1 MDRRFDLVQMII
13 EEFVWMY
20 ASFFQVFHRKHVNV
34 INETAFVLYP
44 PNNMCFLTEWGGAFS
59 LAWPNS
65 VNDMITNKYE
75 TFQKFYFNLDRMYL
89 YWKEECTLNNHLKH
103 SAVTLKTFPF
113 FLRVKTN
120 NSQLFKKGDSFSHST
135 NSIHNLRKCERALW
149 VQGGMAF
156 SGLACVNLFVPCT
169 HVKIHY

>member
-1 MDRRFDLVQMII
+1 
-13 EEFVWMY
+13 
-20 ASFFQVFHRKHVNV
+20 
-34 INETAFVLYP
+34 
-44 PNNMCFLTEWGGAFS
+44 MCFLTKWGVPPV
-59 LAWPNS
+59 WPYQTQS
-65 VNDMITNKYE
+65 MTMLLDMITNKYE

-89 YWKEECTLNNHLKH
+89 YWKEECTLNNRLKH

-149 VQGGMAF
+149 VQGMAF

-169 HVKIHY
+169 HIKIHY